1 MDIHEYQA
9 KEILA
14 SFGVTIP
21 RGGIVYSPETAENKA
36 REIGG
41 SKWVVKAQIHSGAR
55 GKAGG
60 VIVCNSPLEVAQA
73 TDKLLGKKLVTNQ
86 TGPQGK
92 IVNRIYIE
100 EATDIEKELYLGLV
114 FDRSSESI
122 MIVASTEGGMS
133 VEEIAKEKPDSIIRS
148 KIEVAVG
155 IQDFQARELAFGL
168 GIEPELVRRVSET
181 IIGCAKAF
189 SELDATMVE
198 VNPLVISKQKQI
210 LALDCKMSFDNNA
223 MFRRDKVSELRDKT
237 QEDEKEVYASDRGL
251 NYVSLDGNIGNI
263 INGAGLAM
271 ASMDMI
277 KLAGGEPAN
286 FLDVGGGATPEKIV
300 KAFRLITMDKKVKVI
315 LVNIFAGINRCD
327 WVAEGI
333 VTWLW
338 GGYSV
343 DNPTLTRFFTL
354 HYLIP
359 FLILGLVVLHIWALH
374 IPGNNNPVG
383 IDIKKPSKDTVP
395 FHPYIVIKDGFA
407 LLMFMI
413 VFAFFVFYTPN
424 ILGHADNYIEAN
436 PLVTP
441 AHIVP
446 EWYLLPFYAIL
457 RSVPDKL
464 LGVIA
469 MLSAILILAAL
480 PWLDTSKI
488 RSAVFRPL
496 YKQFYWILVADV
508 LILGYVGAM
517 PAEGLYLL
525 IARIATAYYFLH
537 FLVVLPILGF
547 KERTTPVPLSITE
560 PILGGSPNLAT
571 VKKKDN
577 LKDQ

>member
-9 KEILA
+9 KEILS

-21 RGGIVYSPETAENKA
+21 RGGIVYSPENAENKA

-41 SKWVVKAQIHSGAR
+41 SRWVVKAQIHSGAR

-60 VIVCNSPLEVAQA
+60 IIVCNSPLEVAQA

-86 TGPQGK
+86 TGPEGK

-122 MIVASTEGGMS
+122 MVVASTEGGMS
-133 VEEIAKEKPDSIIRS
+133 VEEIAKEKPETIIRS

-155 IQDFQARELAFGL
+155 IQSFQARELAFGL
-168 GIEPELVRRVSET
+168 GIDSDLIARASDT

-223 MFRRDKVSELRDKT
+223 MFRRNKVSELRDKS

-251 NYVSLDGNIGNI
+251 NYVSLEGNIGNI

-333 VTWLW
+333 VQALEKIEVKVPLVIRLAGTNVEK
-338 GGYSV
+338 G
-343 DNPTLTRFFTL
+343 NK
-354 HYLIP
+354 
-359 FLILGLVVLHIWALH
+359 ILK
-374 IPGNNNPVG
+374 
-383 IDIKKPSKDTVP
+383 DSK
-395 FHPYIVIKDGFA
+395 I
-407 LLMFMI
+407 
-413 VFAFFVFYTPN
+413 
-424 ILGHADNYIEAN
+424 NYIEACTLEEAAN
-436 PLVTP
+436 KAV
-441 AHIVP
+441 
-446 EWYLLPFYAIL
+446 
-457 RSVPDKL
+457 
-464 LGVIA
+464 
-469 MLSAILILAAL
+469 AAL
-480 PWLDTSKI
+480 
-488 RSAVFRPL
+488 
-496 YKQFYWILVADV
+496 
-508 LILGYVGAM
+508 
-517 PAEGLYLL
+517 
-525 IARIATAYYFLH
+525 
-537 FLVVLPILGF
+537 
-547 KERTTPVPLSITE
+547 
-560 PILGGSPNLAT
+560 
-571 VKKKDN
+571 
-577 LKDQ
+577 

>member
-9 KEILA
+9 KEILS

-21 RGGIVYSPETAENKA
+21 RGGIVYSPENAENKA

-60 VIVCNSPLEVAQA
+60 IIVCNSPLEVAQA

-86 TGPQGK
+86 TGPEGK

-114 FDRSSESI
+114 FDRGSESI
-122 MIVASTEGGMS
+122 MVVASTEGGMS
-133 VEEIAKEKPDSIIRS
+133 VEEIAKEKPETIIRS

-155 IQDFQARELAFGL
+155 IQSFQARELAFGL
-168 GIEPELVRRVSET
+168 GIDPELIARASDT

-223 MFRRDKVSELRDKT
+223 MFRRNKVSELRDKS

-333 VTWLW
+333 VQALEKIEVKVPLVIRLAGTNVEK
-338 GGYSV
+338 G
-343 DNPTLTRFFTL
+343 NK
-354 HYLIP
+354 
-359 FLILGLVVLHIWALH
+359 IL
-374 IPGNNNPVG
+374 
-383 IDIKKPSKDTVP
+383 KDS
-395 FHPYIVIKDGFA
+395 
-407 LLMFMI
+407 
-413 VFAFFVFYTPN
+413 N
-424 ILGHADNYIEAN
+424 INYIEASTLEEAAN
-436 PLVTP
+436 KAV
-441 AHIVP
+441 
-446 EWYLLPFYAIL
+446 
-457 RSVPDKL
+457 
-464 LGVIA
+464 
-469 MLSAILILAAL
+469 AAL
-480 PWLDTSKI
+480 K
-488 RSAVFRPL
+488 
-496 YKQFYWILVADV
+496 
-508 LILGYVGAM
+508 
-517 PAEGLYLL
+517 
-525 IARIATAYYFLH
+525 
-537 FLVVLPILGF
+537 
-547 KERTTPVPLSITE
+547 
-560 PILGGSPNLAT
+560 
-571 VKKKDN
+571 
-577 LKDQ
+577 

>member
-9 KEILA
+9 KEILS

-21 RGGIVYSPETAENKA
+21 RGGIVYSPENAENKA

-60 VIVCNSPLEVAQA
+60 IIVCNSPLEVAQA

-86 TGPQGK
+86 TGPEGK

-122 MIVASTEGGMS
+122 MVVASTEGGMS
-133 VEEIAKEKPDSIIRS
+133 VEEIAKEKPETIIRS

-155 IQDFQARELAFGL
+155 IQSFQARELAFGL
-168 GIEPELVRRVSET
+168 GIDPELIARASDT

-223 MFRRDKVSELRDKT
+223 MFRRNKVSELRDKS

-333 VTWLW
+333 VQALEKIEIKVPLVIRLAGTNVEK
-338 GGYSV
+338 G
-343 DNPTLTRFFTL
+343 NK
-354 HYLIP
+354 
-359 FLILGLVVLHIWALH
+359 IL
-374 IPGNNNPVG
+374 
-383 IDIKKPSKDTVP
+383 KDS
-395 FHPYIVIKDGFA
+395 
-407 LLMFMI
+407 
-413 VFAFFVFYTPN
+413 N
-424 ILGHADNYIEAN
+424 INYIEASTLEEAAN
-436 PLVTP
+436 KAV
-441 AHIVP
+441 
-446 EWYLLPFYAIL
+446 
-457 RSVPDKL
+457 
-464 LGVIA
+464 
-469 MLSAILILAAL
+469 AAL
-480 PWLDTSKI
+480 K
-488 RSAVFRPL
+488 
-496 YKQFYWILVADV
+496 
-508 LILGYVGAM
+508 
-517 PAEGLYLL
+517 
-525 IARIATAYYFLH
+525 
-537 FLVVLPILGF
+537 
-547 KERTTPVPLSITE
+547 
-560 PILGGSPNLAT
+560 
-571 VKKKDN
+571 
-577 LKDQ
+577 

>member
-9 KEILA
+9 KEILS

-21 RGGIVYSPETAENKA
+21 RGGIVYSPENAENKA

-60 VIVCNSPLEVAQA
+60 IIVCNSPLEVAQA

-86 TGPQGK
+86 TGPDGK

-122 MIVASTEGGMS
+122 MVVASTEGGMS
-133 VEEIAKEKPDSIIRS
+133 VEEIAKEKPETIIRS

-155 IQDFQARELAFGL
+155 IQNFQARELAFGL
-168 GIEPELVRRVSET
+168 GIDPELIARASDT

-198 VNPLVISKQKQI
+198 VNPLAISKQKQI

-223 MFRRDKVSELRDKT
+223 MFRRNKVSELRDKT

-251 NYVSLDGNIGNI
+251 NYVSLEGNIGNI

-333 VTWLW
+333 VQALDKVEVKVPLVIRLAGTNVEK
-338 GGYSV
+338 G
-343 DNPTLTRFFTL
+343 NK
-354 HYLIP
+354 
-359 FLILGLVVLHIWALH
+359 IL
-374 IPGNNNPVG
+374 
-383 IDIKKPSKDTVP
+383 KESK
-395 FHPYIVIKDGFA
+395 I
-407 LLMFMI
+407 
-413 VFAFFVFYTPN
+413 
-424 ILGHADNYIEAN
+424 NYIEAN
-436 PLVTP
+436 TLEEAANKAV
-441 AHIVP
+441 
-446 EWYLLPFYAIL
+446 
-457 RSVPDKL
+457 
-464 LGVIA
+464 
-469 MLSAILILAAL
+469 AAL
-480 PWLDTSKI
+480 K
-488 RSAVFRPL
+488 
-496 YKQFYWILVADV
+496 
-508 LILGYVGAM
+508 
-517 PAEGLYLL
+517 
-525 IARIATAYYFLH
+525 
-537 FLVVLPILGF
+537 
-547 KERTTPVPLSITE
+547 
-560 PILGGSPNLAT
+560 
-571 VKKKDN
+571 
-577 LKDQ
+577 

>member
-9 KEILA
+9 KKIL
-14 SFGVTIP
+14 SDFGVTIP
-21 RGGIVYSPETAENKA
+21 RGGIVYSPENAENKA

-41 SKWVVKAQIHSGAR
+41 SRWVVKAQIHSGAR

-60 VIVCNSPLEVAQA
+60 IIVCNSPLEVAQA

-86 TGPQGK
+86 TGPEGK

-122 MIVASTEGGMS
+122 MVVASTEGGMS
-133 VEEIAKEKPDSIIRS
+133 VEEIAKEKPETIIRS

-155 IQDFQARELAFGL
+155 IQNFQARELAFGL
-168 GIEPELVRRVSET
+168 GIEPELIRRASET

-223 MFRRDKVSELRDKT
+223 MFRRNKVSELRDKS
-237 QEDEKEVYASDRGL
+237 QEDDKEVYASDRGL

-333 VTWLW
+333 VQALEKIEVKVPLVIRLAGTNVEK
-338 GGYSV
+338 G
-343 DNPTLTRFFTL
+343 NK
-354 HYLIP
+354 
-359 FLILGLVVLHIWALH
+359 ILK
-374 IPGNNNPVG
+374 
-383 IDIKKPSKDTVP
+383 DSK
-395 FHPYIVIKDGFA
+395 I
-407 LLMFMI
+407 
-413 VFAFFVFYTPN
+413 
-424 ILGHADNYIEAN
+424 NYIEASTLEEAAN
-436 PLVTP
+436 KAV
-441 AHIVP
+441 
-446 EWYLLPFYAIL
+446 
-457 RSVPDKL
+457 
-464 LGVIA
+464 
-469 MLSAILILAAL
+469 AAL
-480 PWLDTSKI
+480 
-488 RSAVFRPL
+488 
-496 YKQFYWILVADV
+496 
-508 LILGYVGAM
+508 
-517 PAEGLYLL
+517 
-525 IARIATAYYFLH
+525 
-537 FLVVLPILGF
+537 
-547 KERTTPVPLSITE
+547 
-560 PILGGSPNLAT
+560 
-571 VKKKDN
+571 
-577 LKDQ
+577 

>member
-9 KEILA
+9 KEILS
-14 SFGVTIP
+14 SFGVAIP
-21 RGGIVYSPETAENKA
+21 IGGIVYSPENAENKA

-60 VIVCNSPLEVAQA
+60 IIVCNSPLEVAQA
-73 TDKLLGKKLVTNQ
+73 TDKLLGKKLITNQ
-86 TGPQGK
+86 TGPEGK
-92 IVNRIYIE
+92 IINRIYIE

-122 MIVASTEGGMS
+122 MVVASTEGGMS
-133 VEEIAKEKPDSIIRS
+133 VEEIAKEKPESIIRS

-155 IQDFQARELAFGL
+155 IQNFQARELAFGL
-168 GIEPELVRRVSET
+168 GIDPELIARASDT

-223 MFRRDKVSELRDKT
+223 MFRRNKVSELRDKT

-333 VTWLW
+333 VQALDKVEVKVPLVIRLAGTNVEK
-338 GGYSV
+338 G
-343 DNPTLTRFFTL
+343 NK
-354 HYLIP
+354 
-359 FLILGLVVLHIWALH
+359 ILK
-374 IPGNNNPVG
+374 
-383 IDIKKPSKDTVP
+383 DSK
-395 FHPYIVIKDGFA
+395 I
-407 LLMFMI
+407 
-413 VFAFFVFYTPN
+413 
-424 ILGHADNYIEAN
+424 NYIEAN
-436 PLVTP
+436 TLEEAANKAV
-441 AHIVP
+441 
-446 EWYLLPFYAIL
+446 
-457 RSVPDKL
+457 
-464 LGVIA
+464 
-469 MLSAILILAAL
+469 AAL
-480 PWLDTSKI
+480 K
-488 RSAVFRPL
+488 
-496 YKQFYWILVADV
+496 
-508 LILGYVGAM
+508 
-517 PAEGLYLL
+517 
-525 IARIATAYYFLH
+525 
-537 FLVVLPILGF
+537 
-547 KERTTPVPLSITE
+547 
-560 PILGGSPNLAT
+560 
-571 VKKKDN
+571 
-577 LKDQ
+577 

>member
-1 MDIHEYQA
+1 MKIHEFQA

-21 RGGIVYSPETAENKA
+21 RGGIVYSPENAENKA

-86 TGPQGK
+86 TGPEGK

-122 MIVASTEGGMS
+122 MVVASTEGGMS
-133 VEEIAKEKPDSIIRS
+133 VEEISKEIPESIIRS

-155 IQDFQARELAFGL
+155 IQSFQARELAFGL
-168 GIEPELVRRVSET
+168 GIDPELITRASET

-223 MFRRDKVSELRDKT
+223 MFRRNKVSELRDKS
-237 QEDEKEVYASDRGL
+237 QEDEKEVFASDRGL
-251 NYVSLDGNIGNI
+251 NYVSLEGNIGNI

-277 KLAGGEPAN
+277 KLAGGQPAN

-300 KAFRLITMDKKVKVI
+300 KAFKLITMDEKVKVI

-333 VTWLW
+333 VQALEKIEIKVPLVIRLAGTNVEK
-338 GGYSV
+338 G
-343 DNPTLTRFFTL
+343 NK
-354 HYLIP
+354 
-359 FLILGLVVLHIWALH
+359 ILQDSK
-374 IPGNNNPVG
+374 
-383 IDIKKPSKDTVP
+383 ID
-395 FHPYIVIKDGFA
+395 
-407 LLMFMI
+407 
-413 VFAFFVFYTPN
+413 
-424 ILGHADNYIEAN
+424 YIEAN
-436 PLVTP
+436 TLEDAANKAV
-441 AHIVP
+441 
-446 EWYLLPFYAIL
+446 
-457 RSVPDKL
+457 
-464 LGVIA
+464 
-469 MLSAILILAAL
+469 AAL
-480 PWLDTSKI
+480 DK
-488 RSAVFRPL
+488 
-496 YKQFYWILVADV
+496 
-508 LILGYVGAM
+508 
-517 PAEGLYLL
+517 
-525 IARIATAYYFLH
+525 
-537 FLVVLPILGF
+537 
-547 KERTTPVPLSITE
+547 
-560 PILGGSPNLAT
+560 
-571 VKKKDN
+571 
-577 LKDQ
+577 

>member
-9 KEILA
+9 KEILS

-21 RGGIVYSPETAENKA
+21 RGGIVYSPENAENKA

-60 VIVCNSPLEVAQA
+60 IVVCNSPLEVAQA

-86 TGPQGK
+86 TGPEGK

-122 MIVASTEGGMS
+122 MVVASTEGGMS
-133 VEEIAKEKPDSIIRS
+133 VEEIAKEKPETIIRS

-155 IQDFQARELAFGL
+155 IQNFQARELAFGL
-168 GIEPELVRRVSET
+168 GIESDLISRASDT

-223 MFRRDKVSELRDKT
+223 MFRRSKVSELRDKT
-237 QEDEKEVYASDRGL
+237 QEEEKEVYASDRGL

-333 VTWLW
+333 VQALKKIDVKVPLVIRLAGTNVEK
-338 GGYSV
+338 G
-343 DNPTLTRFFTL
+343 NK
-354 HYLIP
+354 
-359 FLILGLVVLHIWALH
+359 IL
-374 IPGNNNPVG
+374 
-383 IDIKKPSKDTVP
+383 KESKIN
-395 FHPYIVIKDGFA
+395 F
-407 LLMFMI
+407 
-413 VFAFFVFYTPN
+413 
-424 ILGHADNYIEAN
+424 IEAN
-436 PLVTP
+436 TL
-441 AHIVP
+441 
-446 EWYLLPFYAIL
+446 E
-457 RSVPDKL
+457 D
-464 LGVIA
+464 
-469 MLSAILILAAL
+469 AAN
-480 PWLDTSKI
+480 K
-488 RSAVFRPL
+488 AV
-496 YKQFYWILVADV
+496 KA
-508 LILGYVGAM
+508 
-517 PAEGLYLL
+517 
-525 IARIATAYYFLH
+525 
-537 FLVVLPILGF
+537 
-547 KERTTPVPLSITE
+547 
-560 PILGGSPNLAT
+560 
-571 VKKKDN
+571 
-577 LKDQ
+577 LK

>member
-9 KEILA
+9 KEILS

-21 RGGIVYSPETAENKA
+21 RGGIVYSPENAENKA

-60 VIVCNSPLEVAQA
+60 IIVCNSPLEVAQA

-86 TGPQGK
+86 TGPEGK

-122 MIVASTEGGMS
+122 MVVASTEGGMS
-133 VEEIAKEKPDSIIRS
+133 VEEIAKEKPETIIRS

-155 IQDFQARELAFGL
+155 IQSFQARELAFGL
-168 GIEPELVRRVSET
+168 GIDPELIARASDT

-223 MFRRDKVSELRDKT
+223 MFRRNKVSELRDKS

-333 VTWLW
+333 VQALEKIEVKVPLVIRLAGTNVEK
-338 GGYSV
+338 G
-343 DNPTLTRFFTL
+343 NK
-354 HYLIP
+354 
-359 FLILGLVVLHIWALH
+359 IL
-374 IPGNNNPVG
+374 
-383 IDIKKPSKDTVP
+383 KDS
-395 FHPYIVIKDGFA
+395 
-407 LLMFMI
+407 
-413 VFAFFVFYTPN
+413 N
-424 ILGHADNYIEAN
+424 INYIEAST
-436 PLVTP
+436 L
-441 AHIVP
+441 
-446 EWYLLPFYAIL
+446 EE
-457 RSVPDKL
+457 
-464 LGVIA
+464 
-469 MLSAILILAAL
+469 AAN
-480 PWLDTSKI
+480 K
-488 RSAVFRPL
+488 AV
-496 YKQFYWILVADV
+496 
-508 LILGYVGAM
+508 
-517 PAEGLYLL
+517 
-525 IARIATAYYFLH
+525 AT
-537 FLVVLPILGF
+537 
-547 KERTTPVPLSITE
+547 
-560 PILGGSPNLAT
+560 
-571 VKKKDN
+571 
-577 LKDQ
+577 LK

>member
-21 RGGIVYSPETAENKA
+21 RGGVVYSPENAENKA

-60 VIVCNSPLEVAQA
+60 IIVCNSPLEVAQA

-86 TGPQGK
+86 TGPEGK

-122 MIVASTEGGMS
+122 MVVASTEGGMS
-133 VEEIAKEKPDSIIRS
+133 VEEISKEKPDSIIRS

-155 IQDFQARELAFGL
+155 IQNFQARELAFGL
-168 GIEPELVRRVSET
+168 GIDPELITRASDT

-223 MFRRDKVSELRDKT
+223 MFRRNKVSELRDKS
-237 QEDEKEVYASDRGL
+237 QEDEKEVFASDRGL
-251 NYVSLDGNIGNI
+251 NYVSLEGNIGNI

-300 KAFRLITMDKKVKVI
+300 KAFKLITMDEKVKVI

-333 VTWLW
+333 VQALEKIEIKVPLVIRLAGTNVEK
-338 GGYSV
+338 G
-343 DNPTLTRFFTL
+343 NK
-354 HYLIP
+354 
-359 FLILGLVVLHIWALH
+359 ILQ
-374 IPGNNNPVG
+374 
-383 IDIKKPSKDTVP
+383 DSK
-395 FHPYIVIKDGFA
+395 I
-407 LLMFMI
+407 
-413 VFAFFVFYTPN
+413 
-424 ILGHADNYIEAN
+424 NYIEAN
-436 PLVTP
+436 TLEDAANKAV
-441 AHIVP
+441 
-446 EWYLLPFYAIL
+446 
-457 RSVPDKL
+457 
-464 LGVIA
+464 
-469 MLSAILILAAL
+469 AAL
-480 PWLDTSKI
+480 NK
-488 RSAVFRPL
+488 
-496 YKQFYWILVADV
+496 
-508 LILGYVGAM
+508 
-517 PAEGLYLL
+517 
-525 IARIATAYYFLH
+525 
-537 FLVVLPILGF
+537 
-547 KERTTPVPLSITE
+547 
-560 PILGGSPNLAT
+560 
-571 VKKKDN
+571 
-577 LKDQ
+577 

>member
-9 KEILA
+9 KEILS

-21 RGGIVYSPETAENKA
+21 RGGIVYSPENAENKA

-41 SKWVVKAQIHSGAR
+41 SRWVVKAQIHSGAR

-60 VIVCNSPLEVAQA
+60 IIVCNSPLEVAQA

-86 TGPQGK
+86 TGPEGK

-122 MIVASTEGGMS
+122 MVVASTEGGMS
-133 VEEIAKEKPDSIIRS
+133 VEEIAKEKPETIIRS

-155 IQDFQARELAFGL
+155 IQSFQARELAFGL
-168 GIEPELVRRVSET
+168 GIESDLIARASDT

-223 MFRRDKVSELRDKT
+223 MFRRNKVSELRDKS

-251 NYVSLDGNIGNI
+251 NYVSLEGNIGNI

-333 VTWLW
+333 VQALEKIEIKVPLVIRLAGTNVEK
-338 GGYSV
+338 G
-343 DNPTLTRFFTL
+343 NK
-354 HYLIP
+354 
-359 FLILGLVVLHIWALH
+359 ILK
-374 IPGNNNPVG
+374 
-383 IDIKKPSKDTVP
+383 DSK
-395 FHPYIVIKDGFA
+395 I
-407 LLMFMI
+407 
-413 VFAFFVFYTPN
+413 
-424 ILGHADNYIEAN
+424 NYIEASTLEEAAN
-436 PLVTP
+436 KAV
-441 AHIVP
+441 
-446 EWYLLPFYAIL
+446 
-457 RSVPDKL
+457 
-464 LGVIA
+464 
-469 MLSAILILAAL
+469 AAL
-480 PWLDTSKI
+480 
-488 RSAVFRPL
+488 
-496 YKQFYWILVADV
+496 
-508 LILGYVGAM
+508 
-517 PAEGLYLL
+517 
-525 IARIATAYYFLH
+525 
-537 FLVVLPILGF
+537 
-547 KERTTPVPLSITE
+547 
-560 PILGGSPNLAT
+560 
-571 VKKKDN
+571 
-577 LKDQ
+577 

>member
-9 KEILA
+9 KEILS

-21 RGGIVYSPETAENKA
+21 RGGIVYSPENAENKA

-60 VIVCNSPLEVAQA
+60 IIICNSPLEVAQA

-86 TGPQGK
+86 TGPEGK

-122 MIVASTEGGMS
+122 MVVASTEGGMS
-133 VEEIAKEKPDSIIRS
+133 VEEIAKEKPETIIRS

-155 IQDFQARELAFGL
+155 IQNFQARELAFGL
-168 GIEPELVRRVSET
+168 GIDPELIARASDT

-223 MFRRDKVSELRDKT
+223 MFRRNKVSELRDKT

-251 NYVSLDGNIGNI
+251 NYVSLEGNIGNI

-333 VTWLW
+333 VQALDKVEVKVPLVIRLAGTNVEK
-338 GGYSV
+338 G
-343 DNPTLTRFFTL
+343 NK
-354 HYLIP
+354 
-359 FLILGLVVLHIWALH
+359 IL
-374 IPGNNNPVG
+374 
-383 IDIKKPSKDTVP
+383 KESK
-395 FHPYIVIKDGFA
+395 I
-407 LLMFMI
+407 
-413 VFAFFVFYTPN
+413 
-424 ILGHADNYIEAN
+424 NYIEAN
-436 PLVTP
+436 TL
-441 AHIVP
+441 
-446 EWYLLPFYAIL
+446 EE
-457 RSVPDKL
+457 
-464 LGVIA
+464 
-469 MLSAILILAAL
+469 AAN
-480 PWLDTSKI
+480 K
-488 RSAVFRPL
+488 AV
-496 YKQFYWILVADV
+496 KA
-508 LILGYVGAM
+508 
-517 PAEGLYLL
+517 
-525 IARIATAYYFLH
+525 
-537 FLVVLPILGF
+537 
-547 KERTTPVPLSITE
+547 
-560 PILGGSPNLAT
+560 
-571 VKKKDN
+571 
-577 LKDQ
+577 LK

>member
-9 KEILA
+9 KEILS
-14 SFGVTIP
+14 SFGVTVP
-21 RGGIVYSPETAENKA
+21 RGGIDYSPETAENKA

-60 VIVCNSPLEVAQA
+60 IIICNTPLEVAQA

-86 TGPQGK
+86 TGPEGK

-122 MIVASTEGGMS
+122 MVVASTEGGMS
-133 VEEIAKEKPDSIIRS
+133 VEEIAKDKPESIIRS

-155 IQDFQARELAFGL
+155 IQNFQARELAFGL
-168 GIEPELVRRVSET
+168 GIEPELIRRASET

-300 KAFRLITMDKKVKVI
+300 KAFKLITMDKKVKVI

-333 VTWLW
+333 VQALEKIEIKVPLVIRLAGTNVEK
-338 GGYSV
+338 G
-343 DNPTLTRFFTL
+343 NK
-354 HYLIP
+354 
-359 FLILGLVVLHIWALH
+359 ILQ
-374 IPGNNNPVG
+374 
-383 IDIKKPSKDTVP
+383 DSK
-395 FHPYIVIKDGFA
+395 
-407 LLMFMI
+407 L
-413 VFAFFVFYTPN
+413 
-424 ILGHADNYIEAN
+424 NYIEADTLEDAAN
-436 PLVTP
+436 KAV
-441 AHIVP
+441 
-446 EWYLLPFYAIL
+446 
-457 RSVPDKL
+457 
-464 LGVIA
+464 
-469 MLSAILILAAL
+469 AAL
-480 PWLDTSKI
+480 K
-488 RSAVFRPL
+488 
-496 YKQFYWILVADV
+496 
-508 LILGYVGAM
+508 
-517 PAEGLYLL
+517 
-525 IARIATAYYFLH
+525 
-537 FLVVLPILGF
+537 
-547 KERTTPVPLSITE
+547 
-560 PILGGSPNLAT
+560 
-571 VKKKDN
+571 
-577 LKDQ
+577 